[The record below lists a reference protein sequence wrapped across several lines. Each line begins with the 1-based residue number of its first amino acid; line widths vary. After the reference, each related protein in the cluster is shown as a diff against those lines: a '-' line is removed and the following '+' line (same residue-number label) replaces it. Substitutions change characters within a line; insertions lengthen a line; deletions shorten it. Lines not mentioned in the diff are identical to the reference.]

1 MRTLRVIAQ
10 TGCFVI
16 GMFAKSAF
24 AQDAAAAEAL
34 FNKGVAEMEA
44 GHFDVACPALAESQR
59 LDPRPGTMFTL
70 AECEAKAGKI
80 ATALVHY
87 EDYLRAAEL
96 LPGPQKQRH
105 AQRMDIAKTKKA
117 SLAPDVPILTLT
129 LPKNAPPDTK
139 VSRDGTELTAASLGI
154 ALPVDP
160 GEHVIAITVP
170 GGERIEQKI
179 TLARREKR
187 TVELTIKNPNSGVG
201 VAPTA
206 SAAVETPD
214 MGDGPSGRRIASYVI
229 GGVGIAGLALGGVM
243 GGLALS
249 SKGVVDEHCPN
260 KICDAEGAKALEEGR
275 TTSLVSTIGL
285 GVGAAGVATAVIL
298 FLTEPKKAA
307 PSSKSLPKGNVGQSL
322 GVSIDIGPSSAGLR
336 LKGAF

>member
-10 TGCFVI
+10 IGCFVI

-117 SLAPDVPILTLT
+117 SLAPAVPILTLT

-139 VSRDGTELTAASLGI
+139 VSRDGTELTAASLGV

-160 GEHVIAITVP
+160 GEHVIVTMLRT
-170 GGERIEQKI
+170 GERIEQKI
-179 TLARREKR
+179 SLARGEKR
-187 TVELTIKNPNSGVG
+187 AVEVTIKSSQVG
-201 VAPTA
+201 APTG
-206 SAAVETPD
+206 STVVETPNS
-214 MGDGPSGRRIASYVI
+214 GDGPSGRRVASYVI

-260 KICDAEGAKALEEGR
+260 KNCDAEGAKALEEGR

-298 FLTEPKKAA
+298 LLTEPKKAA
-307 PSSKSLPKGNVGQSL
+307 ASAKSLPGRNVGQSL
-322 GVSIDIGPSSAGLR
+322 GVSIDVGPSSAGLR